1 MWGVAAGNQAIRRIS
16 LIEVAPKLRA
26 GHNKSAMTR
35 PCLILDDAAQG
46 LARAYA
52 APLETIR
59 ADLPRQVPA
68 ALAAVEAARAAGRHV
83 AGYFSYEL
91 GYALEARLRPLMPP
105 ARDVPLLWFGV
116 FEAPETFEGDAAF
129 DAWCDG
135 RAYAGPL
142 AHEWDAAAYRVRFD
156 RVRDLIAAGDLYQ
169 ANLSFRSRFAFL
181 GDPLALYRGLR
192 AASAA
197 RYGAYLDDGERQILS
212 LSPELFFDLAADG
225 KIAARP
231 MKGTAA
237 RGDDP
242 IADAEA
248 RARLAASPKDRAE
261 NLMIVDLLRNDLG
274 RIAEI
279 GSVSVGDLFAVETYP
294 TVHQMVSTVTARL
307 KPGTGVSDI
316 VRALFPCGSVTGA
329 PKIRAMEVIA
339 ELEQSRRGVYCGAI
353 GHFAPDG
360 SARFNVAIR
369 TLTIAGGR
377 GELGIGGAVV
387 QDSVADGEYAECLL
401 KARYFEAP
409 RRPLELIE
417 TLKFSPAKGFVR
429 LDLHLARMARSAA
442 AFGLAFDRETTV
454 RVLHEAVAKP
464 PSALRVRLT
473 LSEDGRYTCTAA
485 SLLREETAW
494 TFAISPL
501 PVSADALSRHK
512 TNWRDLYESE
522 FARLTKSSAC
532 DEVVFL
538 NELGEV
544 VEGSRTNVFV
554 ARDGKLLTPP
564 LSAGALDGCLRRALI
579 DEGRCM
585 EATLLPGDLVNGEV
599 YLGNSLRGLIRAVLH
614 PPSRGAE

>member
-1 MWGVAAGNQAIRRIS
+1 MAEKGEPDVALKR
-16 LIEVAPKLRA
+16 LA
-26 GHNKSAMTR
+26 GHKESAMKQ

-46 LARAYA
+46 VAKAFA
-52 APLETIR
+52 APLATIR
-59 ADLPRQVPA
+59 ADAPEEVPA
-68 ALAAVEAARAAGRHV
+68 ALVAIEAERAAGWYV

-91 GYALEARLRPLMPP
+91 GYALEARLMPLMPP
-105 ARDVPLLWFGV
+105 ARTVPLLWFGV
-116 FEAPETFEGDAAF
+116 FEAPETFAGTRLDAAF
-129 DAWCDG
+129 DAWCEG
-135 RAYAGPL
+135 RSYAGPL
-142 AHEWDAAAYRVRFD
+142 AHEWDAVAYRARFD

-169 ANLSFRSRFAFL
+169 ANLSLRSRFAFL

-192 AASAA
+192 TRSAA

-212 LSPELFFDLAADG
+212 LSPELFFDLATDG

-231 MKGTAA
+231 MKGTSA

-242 IADAEA
+242 ISDTEA
-248 RARLAASPKDRAE
+248 WARLAASPKDRAE

-274 RIAEI
+274 RVAEI

-294 TVHQMVSTVTARL
+294 TVHQMVSSVTARL
-307 KPGTGVSDI
+307 RRGVGVNDI

-339 ELEQSRRGVYCGAI
+339 ELERSPRGVYCGAI

-369 TLTIAGGR
+369 TLTIDGRR

-401 KARYFEAP
+401 KARYFEAS

-417 TLKFSPAKGFVR
+417 TLKFSPPEGFVR
-429 LDLHLARMARSAA
+429 AGLHLARMKRSAT
-442 AFGLAFDRETTV
+442 AFGIAFD
-454 RVLHEAVAKP
+454 EAKAAR
-464 PSALRVRLT
+464 ALDRAAAGAQADVRVRLT
-473 LSEDGRYTCTAA
+473 LAESGEFSCTAA
-485 SLLREETAW
+485 PLPPNPERW
-494 TFAISPL
+494 TYAISPQRI
-501 PVSADALSRHK
+501 SADAFCRHK
-512 TNWRDLYESE
+512 TNWRDLYERE
-522 FARLTKSSAC
+522 FARLAC

-538 NELGEV
+538 NERGEV
-544 VEGSRTNVFV
+544 VEGSRTNIFV

-579 DEGRCM
+579 DEGRCR
-585 EATLLPGDLVNGEV
+585 EAVLLPGDLNGEV
-599 YLGNSLRGLIRAVLH
+599 YLGNSLRGLIRAM
-614 PPSRGAE
+614 PA

>member
-1 MWGVAAGNQAIRRIS
+1 
-16 LIEVAPKLRA
+16 
-26 GHNKSAMTR
+26 MTR
-35 PCLILDDAAQG
+35 PCLILDDAAQE

-52 APLETIR
+52 SPLETIR
-59 ADLPRQVPA
+59 ADVPRQVPA
-68 ALAAVEAARAAGRHV
+68 ALAAIEAARAAGRHV

-91 GYALEARLRPLMPP
+91 GYALEARLRPLMPSVR
-105 ARDVPLLWFGV
+105 AVPLLWFGV
-116 FEAPETFEGDAAF
+116 FEAPETFKGARLEAAF
-129 DAWCDG
+129 EAWCEG
-135 RAYAGPL
+135 RSYAGPL
-142 AHEWDAAAYRVRFD
+142 VHEWDEAAYRVRFD

-197 RYGAYLDDGERQILS
+197 RYGAFLDDGERQILS
-212 LSPELFFDLAADG
+212 LSPELFFDLAAGG

-237 RGDDP
+237 RGADP
-242 IADAEA
+242 AADAEA

-307 KPGTGVSDI
+307 RPGTGVSEI

-339 ELEQSRRGVYCGAI
+339 ELEQSPRGVYCGAI

-377 GELGIGGAVV
+377 GELGIGGAVL
-387 QDSVADGEYAECLL
+387 QDSVAEAEYAECLL

-417 TLKFSPAKGFVR
+417 TLKFSPAEGFIR
-429 LDLHLARMARSAA
+429 LDLHLARLERSAA
-442 AFGLAFDRETTV
+442 AFGFAFDRNLAL
-454 RVLHEAVAKP
+454 RALHRAVAEP

-473 LSEDGRYTCTAA
+473 LSEDGRCTCTAM
-485 SLLREETAW
+485 SLLQKETAW
-494 TFAISPL
+494 TYAISPH
-501 PVSADALSRHK
+501 PVSADALSRHE
-512 TNWRDLYESE
+512 TNWRDHYEDE
-522 FARLTKSSAC
+522 FARLTRAHAC

-538 NELGEV
+538 NERSEI
-544 VEGSRTNVFV
+544 VEGSRTNIFLG
-554 ARDGKLLTPP
+554 RDGMLLTPP

-579 DEGRCM
+579 DEGRCV
-585 EATLLPGDLVNGEV
+585 EATLVPGDLENGEV
-599 YLGNSLRGLIRAVLH
+599 YLGNSLRGLIPAS
-614 PPSRGAE
+614 PG